1 MSSPSFLEKRVSSI
15 GRQFGAGVALLIAV
29 SGCSHGS
36 ANVAAAPS
44 SADAFSPGLMRSRLF
59 SYADDSMLGRETG
72 HPGNVKATTFI
83 AGQVQALGLEAGGD
97 NGTYFQTLPLVGRAL
112 DSTTNVT
119 VDGAPLE
126 LWKDYAPLPP
136 IEGIPVAESGALN
149 QVPVVYGGRMGDS
162 VAVLSA
168 DDAKGKIVVLGP
180 AMDPTGK
187 EVFNLSMGSIIRYQG
202 ATAIAMA
209 NWDMAPPGV
218 TDFLRQ
224 SGSEMKEGA
233 DDPAAARPLAIFVTR
248 AAAEKML
255 GGSFSSLQPGATG
268 KSINGKIA
276 FTETQPEAPA
286 RNVIAILRGSDPAL
300 AGEFVAI
307 GAHNDHIGTTDEP
320 VDADSIWAF
329 NKVMRP
335 MGAENEPGIPS
346 AEQAARI
353 KTLIDSVRKTHPA
366 GRVDS
371 VYNGADDDGSGSM
384 TVLSI
389 AQAFAQNKIKPKRS
403 IIFVWHTGEEEGLWG
418 SDWFTRH
425 STIPRDSIVAQLN
438 IDMVGRGGA
447 NDLKG
452 GGPGYL
458 QLIGSRRLSTELG
471 DLVESVNKSDKHG
484 FTFDYSYDANG
495 HPDNIY
501 CRSDHAMYARFG
513 IPIVFFTTGGHSDYH
528 MLSDEPQR
536 IDYTK
541 MSHVGSLVYD
551 IALHV
556 ADLDHRVVVDK
567 PKPDPEAP
575 CKQ

>member
-1 MSSPSFLEKRVSSI
+1 
-15 GRQFGAGVALLIAV
+15 
-29 SGCSHGS
+29 
-36 ANVAAAPS
+36 
-44 SADAFSPGLMRSRLF
+44 MRTRLF
-59 SYADDSMLGRETG
+59 AYADDSMLGRETG

-83 AGQVQALGLEAGGD
+83 AGQVQSIGLEPGGD

-112 DSTTNVT
+112 DSSTALN

-136 IEGIPVAESGALN
+136 MEGIPVAEGGKLN
-149 QVPVVYGGRMGDS
+149 QIPAVYGGRMGDS
-162 VAVLSA
+162 VTALSA
-168 DDAKGKIVVLGP
+168 EAAKGKIVVLGP
-180 AMDPTGK
+180 AIDPSGK

-202 ATAIAMA
+202 AAAIVMA
-209 NWDMAPPGV
+209 NWDLAPPGV
-218 TDFLRQ
+218 ADFLRQ
-224 SGSEMKEGA
+224 SSSEMKEGS
-233 DDPAAARPLAIFVTR
+233 DDPGPRPVAVFATR
-248 AAAEKML
+248 QAAERML
-255 GGSFSSLQPGATG
+255 GGPVSSLQSGATG
-268 KSINGKIA
+268 KPITGTVA
-276 FTETQPEAPA
+276 FTEVPSETPA

-300 AGEFVAI
+300 ASEFVAI

-335 MGAENEPGIPS
+335 MGAENEPGAPS
-346 AEQAARI
+346 PEQAARI
-353 KTLIDSVRKTHPA
+353 KSLIDSVRKTHPA

-389 AQAFAQNKIKPKRS
+389 AQAFAQSKTKPKRS

-438 IDMVGRGGA
+438 IDMVGRGGV

-471 DLVESVNKSDKHG
+471 DLVESVNKSGNHG

-556 ADLDHRVVVDK
+556 ADLDHRVAVDK

>member
-136 IEGIPVAESGALN
+136 IEGVPVAESGALN
-149 QVPVVYGGRMGDS
+149 QVPVVYAGRMGDS

-187 EVFNLSMGSIIRYQG
+187 EVFNLSMGSIVRYQG

-209 NWDMAPPGV
+209 NWDLAPPGIA
-218 TDFLRQ
+218 DFLRQ
-224 SGSEMKEGA
+224 SGSEMKEGS

-255 GGSFSSLQPGATG
+255 GGSVSSLQSGAAG

-335 MGAENEPGIPS
+335 MGAENEPPS
-346 AEQAARI
+346 IFSAAAR
-353 KTLIDSVRKTHPA
+353 V
-366 GRVDS
+366 
-371 VYNGADDDGSGSM
+371 
-384 TVLSI
+384 
-389 AQAFAQNKIKPKRS
+389 
-403 IIFVWHTGEEEGLWG
+403 
-418 SDWFTRH
+418 
-425 STIPRDSIVAQLN
+425 
-438 IDMVGRGGA
+438 
-447 NDLKG
+447 
-452 GGPGYL
+452 
-458 QLIGSRRLSTELG
+458 
-471 DLVESVNKSDKHG
+471 
-484 FTFDYSYDANG
+484 
-495 HPDNIY
+495 
-501 CRSDHAMYARFG
+501 
-513 IPIVFFTTGGHSDYH
+513 
-528 MLSDEPQR
+528 
-536 IDYTK
+536 TK
-541 MSHVGSLVYD
+541 MARGRAAAGSSAPSFISD
-551 IALHV
+551 
-556 ADLDHRVVVDK
+556 
-567 PKPDPEAP
+567 PD
-575 CKQ
+575 